1 MTNRITIAMQKNGRL
16 SDESQKIL
24 KKSGVKFRS
33 RDGKLLIRS
42 NSFPIDILFV
52 RDDDIPSL
60 VNNGDAD
67 LAIIGENEL
76 LEKTIS
82 KNLLNIKKILKLGFS
97 KCRLSFAIP
106 ENEDYIDLNNKKVA
120 TSYPNIVNNYF
131 KENSINASVVD
142 IHGSVELTPHIGI
155 SDCICDLVSSGATLE
170 ANNLKEVVTILES
183 EAVLIQNNDLDSKK
197 SDLANKLINRIKGVI
212 NARESKYVMLNADV
226 DNVKNICSLLPG
238 SESPT
243 IIPLEDENKVA
254 IHALCQEPVFW
265 ETMEEL
271 KINGASSM
279 FVMPIAK
286 VLN

>member
-1 MTNRITIAMQKNGRL
+1 MNNRLTIAMQKNGRL

-24 KKSGVKFRS
+24 QKSGVKFRS

-82 KNLLNIKKILKLGFS
+82 KNLLNTKKILKLGFS

-120 TSYPNIVNNYF
+120 TSYPNIVDNYF

-183 EAVLIQNNDLDSKK
+183 EAVLIQNSDLDSNKL
-197 SDLANKLINRIKGVI
+197 DLANKLINRIKGVI

-226 DNVKNICSLLPG
+226 NNVKNICSLLPG

-271 KINGASSM
+271 KVNGASSIL
-279 FVMPIAK
+279 VMPIEK

>member
-1 MTNRITIAMQKNGRL
+1 MNNRLTIAMQKNGRL

-24 KKSGVKFRS
+24 QKSGVKFRS

-170 ANNLKEVVTILES
+170 ANNLKEIVTILES
-183 EAVLIQNNDLDSKK
+183 EAVLIQNSDLDSNKL
-197 SDLANKLINRIKGVI
+197 DLANKLINRINGVI

-226 DNVKNICSLLPG
+226 NNVKNICSLLPG

-271 KINGASSM
+271 KVNGASSIL
-279 FVMPIAK
+279 VMPIEK
-286 VLN
+286 V

>member
-1 MTNRITIAMQKNGRL
+1 MNNRLTIAMQKNGRL

-24 KKSGVKFRS
+24 QKSGVKFRS

-60 VNNGDAD
+60 VNNADAD

-82 KNLLNIKKILKLGFS
+82 KNLLNIKKILRLGFS

-142 IHGSVELTPHIGI
+142 IHGSVELTPHIGM

-183 EAVLIQNNDLDSKK
+183 EAVLIQNSDLDSKK
-197 SDLANKLINRIKGVI
+197 LDLANKLINRIKGVI

-226 DNVKNICSLLPG
+226 NNVKNICSLLPG

-271 KINGASSM
+271 KVNGASSIL
-279 FVMPIAK
+279 VMPIEK

>member
-271 KINGASSM
+271 KINGASSIL
-279 FVMPIAK
+279 VMPIEK

>member
-1 MTNRITIAMQKNGRL
+1 MNNRLTIAMQKNGRL

-271 KINGASSM
+271 KINGASSIL
-279 FVMPIAK
+279 VMPIEK

>member
-1 MTNRITIAMQKNGRL
+1 MNNRLTIAMQKNGRL

-24 KKSGVKFRS
+24 LKSGVKFRS

-183 EAVLIQNNDLDSKK
+183 EAVLIQNSDLDSNKL
-197 SDLANKLINRIKGVI
+197 DLANKLINRINGVI

-226 DNVKNICSLLPG
+226 NNVKNICSLLPG

-271 KINGASSM
+271 KVNGASSIL
-279 FVMPIAK
+279 VMPIEK

>member
-1 MTNRITIAMQKNGRL
+1 MQKNGRL

-271 KINGASSM
+271 KINGASSIL
-279 FVMPIAK
+279 VMPIEK

>member
-1 MTNRITIAMQKNGRL
+1 MNNRLTIAMQKNGRL

-24 KKSGVKFRS
+24 QKSGVKFRS

-60 VNNGDAD
+60 VSNGDAD

-183 EAVLIQNNDLDSKK
+183 EAVLIQNSDLDSNKL
-197 SDLANKLINRIKGVI
+197 DLANKLINRINGVI

-226 DNVKNICSLLPG
+226 NNVKNICSLLPG

-271 KINGASSM
+271 KVNGASSIL
-279 FVMPIAK
+279 VMPIEK

>member
-1 MTNRITIAMQKNGRL
+1 MQKNGRL

-170 ANNLKEVVTILES
+170 ANNLKEVVTIFES

-271 KINGASSM
+271 KINGASSIL
-279 FVMPIAK
+279 VMPIEK

>member
-1 MTNRITIAMQKNGRL
+1 MNNRLTIAMQKNGRL

-24 KKSGVKFRS
+24 QKSGVKFRS

-120 TSYPNIVNNYF
+120 TSYPNIVDNYF

-183 EAVLIQNNDLDSKK
+183 EAVLIQNSNLDSNKL
-197 SDLANKLINRIKGVI
+197 DLANKLINRINGVI

-226 DNVKNICSLLPG
+226 NNVKNICSLLPG

-271 KINGASSM
+271 KVNGASSIL
-279 FVMPIAK
+279 VMPIEK

>member
-170 ANNLKEVVTILES
+170 ANNLKEIVTILES
-183 EAVLIQNNDLDSKK
+183 EAVLIQNSDLDSKK
-197 SDLANKLINRIKGVI
+197 LDLANKLINRIKGVI

-271 KINGASSM
+271 KINGASSIL
-279 FVMPIAK
+279 VMPIEK

>member
-1 MTNRITIAMQKNGRL
+1 MNNRLTIAMQKNGRL

-24 KKSGVKFRS
+24 QKSGVKFRS

-120 TSYPNIVNNYF
+120 TSYPNIVDNYF

-170 ANNLKEVVTILES
+170 ANNLKEVVTILKS
-183 EAVLIQNNDLDSKK
+183 EAVLIQNSDLDSNKL
-197 SDLANKLINRIKGVI
+197 DLANKLINRINGVI

-226 DNVKNICSLLPG
+226 NNVKNICSLLPG

-271 KINGASSM
+271 KVNGASSIL
-279 FVMPIAK
+279 VMPIEK

>member
-120 TSYPNIVNNYF
+120 TSYPNIVDDYF

-170 ANNLKEVVTILES
+170 ANNLKEVVTILKS
-183 EAVLIQNNDLDSKK
+183 EAVLIQNSDLDSNKL
-197 SDLANKLINRIKGVI
+197 DLANKLINRIKGVI

-226 DNVKNICSLLPG
+226 NNVKNICSLLPG

-271 KINGASSM
+271 KVNGASSIL
-279 FVMPIAK
+279 VMPIEK

>member
-1 MTNRITIAMQKNGRL
+1 MINRLTIAMQKNGRL

-24 KKSGVKFRS
+24 QKSGVKFRS

-183 EAVLIQNNDLDSKK
+183 EAVLIQNSDLDSNKL
-197 SDLANKLINRIKGVI
+197 DLANKLINRINGVI

-226 DNVKNICSLLPG
+226 TNVKNICSLLPG

-271 KINGASSM
+271 KVNGASSIL
-279 FVMPIAK
+279 VMPIEK

>member
-1 MTNRITIAMQKNGRL
+1 MNNRLTIAMQKNGRL

-24 KKSGVKFRS
+24 QKSGVKFRS

-60 VNNGDAD
+60 VNNGDTD

-120 TSYPNIVNNYF
+120 TSYPNIVDNYF

-183 EAVLIQNNDLDSKK
+183 EAVLIQNSDLDSNKL
-197 SDLANKLINRIKGVI
+197 DLANKLINRIKGVI

-226 DNVKNICSLLPG
+226 NNVKNICSLLPG

-265 ETMEEL
+265 ETIEEL
-271 KINGASSM
+271 KINGASSIL
-279 FVMPIAK
+279 VMPIEK

>member
-1 MTNRITIAMQKNGRL
+1 MNNRLTIAMQKNGRL

-24 KKSGVKFRS
+24 QKSGVKFRS

-183 EAVLIQNNDLDSKK
+183 EAVLIQNSDLDSNKL
-197 SDLANKLINRIKGVI
+197 DHANKLINRINGVI

-226 DNVKNICSLLPG
+226 NNVKNICSLLPG

-271 KINGASSM
+271 KVNGASSIL
-279 FVMPIAK
+279 VMPIEK

>member
-1 MTNRITIAMQKNGRL
+1 MINRLTIAMQKNGRL

-24 KKSGVKFRS
+24 QKSGVKFRS

-120 TSYPNIVNNYF
+120 TSYPNIVDNYF

-183 EAVLIQNNDLDSKK
+183 EAVLIQNSDLDSNKL
-197 SDLANKLINRIKGVI
+197 DLANKLINRINGVI

-226 DNVKNICSLLPG
+226 NNVKNICSLLPG

-271 KINGASSM
+271 KVNGASSIL
-279 FVMPIAK
+279 VMPIEK

>member
-1 MTNRITIAMQKNGRL
+1 MNNRLTIAMQKNGRL

-24 KKSGVKFRS
+24 QKSGVKFRS

-271 KINGASSM
+271 KVNGASSIL
-279 FVMPIAK
+279 VMPIEK

>member
-1 MTNRITIAMQKNGRL
+1 MINRLTIAMQKNGRL

-271 KINGASSM
+271 KINGASSIL
-279 FVMPIAK
+279 VMPIEK

>member
-1 MTNRITIAMQKNGRL
+1 MNNRLTIAMQKNGRL

-24 KKSGVKFRS
+24 QKSGVKFRS

-155 SDCICDLVSSGATLE
+155 SDCICD
-170 ANNLKEVVTILES
+170 
-183 EAVLIQNNDLDSKK
+183 
-197 SDLANKLINRIKGVI
+197 
-212 NARESKYVMLNADV
+212 
-226 DNVKNICSLLPG
+226 
-238 SESPT
+238 
-243 IIPLEDENKVA
+243 
-254 IHALCQEPVFW
+254 
-265 ETMEEL
+265 
-271 KINGASSM
+271 
-279 FVMPIAK
+279 
-286 VLN
+286 

>member
-1 MTNRITIAMQKNGRL
+1 MNNRLTIAMQKNGRL
-16 SDESQKIL
+16 SDESQKIIQ
-24 KKSGVKFRS
+24 KSGVKFRS

-183 EAVLIQNNDLDSKK
+183 EAVLIQNSDLDSNKL
-197 SDLANKLINRIKGVI
+197 DLANKLINRINGVI

-226 DNVKNICSLLPG
+226 NNVKNICSLLPG

-271 KINGASSM
+271 KVNGASSIL
-279 FVMPIAK
+279 VMPIEK

>member
-1 MTNRITIAMQKNGRL
+1 MINRLTIAMQKNGRL

-131 KENSINASVVD
+131 KENSINALVVD

-271 KINGASSM
+271 KINGASSIL
-279 FVMPIAK
+279 VMPIEK

>member
-1 MTNRITIAMQKNGRL
+1 MNNRLTIAMQKNGRL

-24 KKSGVKFRS
+24 QKSGVKFRS

-183 EAVLIQNNDLDSKK
+183 EAVLIQNSDLDSNKL
-197 SDLANKLINRIKGVI
+197 DLANKLINRINGVI

-226 DNVKNICSLLPG
+226 NNVKNICSLLPG

-271 KINGASSM
+271 KINGASSIL
-279 FVMPIAK
+279 VMPIEK

>member
-1 MTNRITIAMQKNGRL
+1 MNNRLTIAMQKNGRL

-24 KKSGVKFRS
+24 QKSGVKFRS

-120 TSYPNIVNNYF
+120 TSYPNIVDNYF

-170 ANNLKEVVTILES
+170 ANNLKEVVTILKS
-183 EAVLIQNNDLDSKK
+183 EAVLIQNSDLDSNKL
-197 SDLANKLINRIKGVI
+197 DLANKLINRINGVI
-212 NARESKYVMLNADV
+212 NARESKYVMLNTDV
-226 DNVKNICSLLPG
+226 NNVKNICSLLPG

-271 KINGASSM
+271 KINGASSIL
-279 FVMPIAK
+279 VMPIEK

>member
-1 MTNRITIAMQKNGRL
+1 MNNRLTIAMQKNGRL

-24 KKSGVKFRS
+24 QKSGVKFIS

-120 TSYPNIVNNYF
+120 TSYPNIVDNYF

-183 EAVLIQNNDLDSKK
+183 EAVLIQNSDLDSNKL
-197 SDLANKLINRIKGVI
+197 DLANKLINRIKGVI

-226 DNVKNICSLLPG
+226 NNVKNICSLLPG

-271 KINGASSM
+271 KINGASSIL
-279 FVMPIAK
+279 VMPIEK

>member
-1 MTNRITIAMQKNGRL
+1 MNNRLTIAMQKNGRL

-24 KKSGVKFRS
+24 QKSGVKFRS

-183 EAVLIQNNDLDSKK
+183 EAVLIQNSDLDSKK
-197 SDLANKLINRIKGVI
+197 LDLANKLINRINGVI

-226 DNVKNICSLLPG
+226 NNVKNICSLLPG

-271 KINGASSM
+271 KVNGASSIL
-279 FVMPIAK
+279 VMPIEK